1 MLPSTSME
9 NFHCFFLPYLPV
21 KLGLTF
27 KAHQNMFFMQKI
39 CIMQNNM
46 LRWGELGQ
54 YVLAIVLLG
63 VGK

>member
-9 NFHCFFLPYLPV
+9 NFHCFFTLFTCEIGTDIQSSPKYV
-21 KLGLTF
+21 
-27 KAHQNMFFMQKI
+27 FMQKI